1 MIDGEVIAN
10 PEWCIGHYR
19 TSLSDPSELF
29 CSNKQFPDLRWWHDN
44 VSNNKKTLAFSSALQ
59 HKSTKWCQRESD
71 TFDLEWTQVK
81 LCWLKCARDRPT
93 SQTPG
98 ISQNQH
104 SPSSSRLSLGRSEG
118 CVHVICLGYGWISN
132 SPDLSHSLLLFI
144 EKHLISLLIVRSE
157 NVNPMGSQP
166 LMPGEKHT
174 GDLERFWAWKMNYDS
189 TCAGQTH
196 GKSDTLSYS
205 RSQKNT

>member
-59 HKSTKWCQRESD
+59 HKSTKWWRERERYFLFRMD
-71 TFDLEWTQVK
+71 TSETVLIKVCTWQTNITNTRDFSKPTQ
-81 LCWLKCARDRPT
+81 
-93 SQTPG
+93 SQLLTAV
-98 ISQNQH
+98 I
-104 SPSSSRLSLGRSEG
+104 RSEG

-144 EKHLISLLIVRSE
+144 EKHLDR
-157 NVNPMGSQP
+157 
-166 LMPGEKHT
+166 
-174 GDLERFWAWKMNYDS
+174 
-189 TCAGQTH
+189 
-196 GKSDTLSYS
+196 
-205 RSQKNT
+205 